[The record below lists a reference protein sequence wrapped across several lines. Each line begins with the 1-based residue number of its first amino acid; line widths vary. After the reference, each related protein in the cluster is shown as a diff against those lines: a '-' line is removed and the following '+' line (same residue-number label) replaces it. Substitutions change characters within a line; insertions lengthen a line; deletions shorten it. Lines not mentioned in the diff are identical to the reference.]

1 MSLHSNSLFHF
12 TKKEHLLNILRN
24 NFIPHYCKER
34 LSIEDKFYDYRVP
47 IVSFC
52 DIPLS
57 QTKSHIEEYG
67 KYAIGLNREW
77 VEEKELNPVFY
88 YKDRSF
94 FFNKYYELMTSLS
107 DRTVG
112 GKTSHEEELS
122 NYYFAFF
129 KPYKGVDIRPEKD
142 KKKENIENNE
152 EKTKVFYDERE
163 WRYVPAR
170 LNEENYIV
178 LERDYKDELQEQINE
193 LKLTFKQD
201 DISFIIIE
209 KEEERQEF
217 INKIWEIKE
226 RYSSETK
233 RILISKIISSE
244 QILNDM

>member
-12 TKKEHLLNILRN
+12 TNKDGLLYILKN
-24 NFIPHYCKER
+24 NFVPCYCKER
-34 LSIEDKFYDYRVP
+34 LSIGKKFYDYRVP

-77 VEEKELNPVFY
+77 VEEKGLNPVFY
-88 YKDRSF
+88 YKDGSF
-94 FFNKYYELMTSLS
+94 FFKKYFELINSLS
-107 DRTVG
+107 DRTAG

-129 KPYKGVDIRPEKD
+129 KPYKGVDIRPEKG
-142 KKKENIENNE
+142 KKKENAENTE

-163 WRYVPAR
+163 WRYVPEG
-170 LNEENYIV
+170 LDEDNYIV
-178 LERDYKDELQEQINE
+178 LEEDYNDKLQEQINKF
-193 LKLTFKQD
+193 KLTFKPD

-209 KEEERQEF
+209 KEKERQEF
-217 INKIWEIKE
+217 IHNIWEIKE
-226 RYSSETK
+226 KYSPETK
-233 RILISKIISSE
+233 KILMSKIISSE